1 MDFIKRH
8 LCTCDFAQSSYEEP
22 QPLRCSDSS
31 YYSAN
36 ESTMSSSSIDEYITN
51 KQQECKL
58 LYYNNIQHIPVII
71 TQLIAYCNTA
81 LTYSH
86 DHKTKLDFILDYL
99 RDVDVLVDVCS
110 DDVMTKLTQAFMS
123 TIELTRDQV
132 DSIHVLS
139 VNDMSSNDRNMYN
152 GSIICK
158 RKSIEWSY
166 TPTTTEAV
174 IDYITSDSYIN
185 QLVIETICTCNLNRV
200 VCIPCDSFYF
210 TVVNGGANSALTN
223 ISLANTDLN
232 NQDNVSDDDST
243 TPRDIYLYCITTTS
257 YKILHSISSI
267 TAHGDLKRVALVNDF
282 SFIINGFGIVYFD
295 HDLTNANSLLGIL
308 NQPSYTASEFVLVL
322 HQRQVEPATIASI
335 KSVLFYLFQSKPKQ
349 NIQVQYPSQ

>member
-1 MDFIKRH
+1 
-8 LCTCDFAQSSYEEP
+8 
-22 QPLRCSDSS
+22 
-31 YYSAN
+31 
-36 ESTMSSSSIDEYITN
+36 MSSSSIDEYIIN

-58 LYYNNIQHIPVII
+58 LYYNNIQHIPAII
-71 TQLIAYCNTA
+71 AQLVAYCNTA

-99 RDVDVLVDVCS
+99 HDVDVLVDVCS

-132 DSIHVLS
+132 DSMHVSS
-139 VNDMSSNDRNMYN
+139 VNDMTTNDRNMYN

-210 TVVNGGANSALTN
+210 TVVNGSANSDLVDTGLADTN
-223 ISLANTDLN
+223 PDNCDDVTDGN
-232 NQDNVSDDDST
+232 ST
-243 TPRDIYLYCITTTS
+243 TPHDLYLYCITTTS

-267 TAHGDLKRVALVNDF
+267 TTHGDLKRVTLVNNF
-282 SFIINGFGIVYFD
+282 SFIINSFGIVYFD
-295 HDLTNANSLLGIL
+295 HDLINTNSLLGIL
-308 NQPSYTASEFVLVL
+308 NQPSYTASEFVQVL
-322 HQRQVEPATIASI
+322 HQRLVEPATIASI
-335 KSVLFYLFQSKPKQ
+335 ESVLFYLFQSKSKQ